1 MKHIKLEILVGI
13 SDFDY
18 IDPSLI
24 KQFVKEDFKDW
35 FDACFYDGDSED
47 RAVLLDTHVETDY
60 EEDLDSLIDEDED
73 DWEDADIGDLDDAMG

>member
-24 KQFVKEDFKDW
+24 KQFVKEDFKTW

-47 RAVLLDTHVETDY
+47 RAVLLATNVETDY
-60 EEDLDSLIDEDED
+60 EEDLDSLIDED